1 MKKIII
7 ITCLISFTSVIA
19 QSGSKNFIDQNYIE
33 ITGTTETELTP
44 DEIYLSIEI
53 NEKDKKGKV
62 SVEHQETIMIKKLK
76 QLGIDLKKDFKVK
89 DYSSNY
95 KFYFLKKT
103 AILKSKKY
111 QLILH
116 DGLTLAKV
124 FQALE
129 SIEISNVSIEK
140 VSHSKMEEH
149 RRIAKINALKVAKQK
164 ALDYAQAI
172 NQNIGNALFIQE
184 INRGPRPQYLN
195 EIAIRGN
202 ANSKYEF
209 EAVNDIEFE
218 KIKIYVSVLTR
229 FELK

>member
-1 MKKIII
+1 MKKLIII
-7 ITCLISFTSVIA
+7 CCLISFTSILS

-44 DEIYLSIEI
+44 DEIFLSIII
-53 NEKDKKGKV
+53 NEKDKKGKI
-62 SVEHQETIMIKKLK
+62 SVEYQETIMIKKLK

-103 AILKSKKY
+103 DILKSKKY
-111 QLILH
+111 QLTVH
-116 DGLTLAKV
+116 DGFTLGKV

-129 SIEISNVSIEK
+129 SIEISNVSIER
-140 VSHSKMEEH
+140 VSHSKIEEH
-149 RRIAKINALKVAKQK
+149 RRKAKINALKVAKQK

-184 INRGPRPQYLN
+184 INRNPRPQYLN
-195 EIAIRGN
+195 QIAIRGL
-202 ANSKYEF
+202 ASSKYEP
-209 EAVNDIEFE
+209 ETVNDIEFE
-218 KIKIYVSVLTR
+218 KIKIYVSVLAR
-229 FELK
+229 FALK